1 MYKKTKKYFIPH
13 KDNEHKPYIFRWKA
27 VLVILS
33 LLLFIEICFLVQVL
47 LIIPSDNIFSNM
59 RATIVPDTI
68 FSLTNNNRLDN
79 DLSSLKANSLLDEAA
94 QLKAE
99 DMANKG
105 YFAHTSPEGLKAWD
119 FINKVGYKFNYAG
132 ENLAINFLDS
142 QDAINAWMNSPTHKA
157 NILNNNFTEIG
168 IGMAKGEYEGKE
180 TTFIVQLL
188 AFPKDEKVPV
198 ATIRETKPQEVKP
211 QEVVSPLQPIVPSL
225 EETTIEEMTMV
236 EIENN
241 NQGEVLSM
249 ETTIPEVTVSNVLN
263 KNSSISFVNEWL
275 ASPHTLTNFIYFILL
290 TILSLALILNIFIKR
305 KIQHATLI
313 VNASLLL
320 LVISFIIWLN
330 AFIVLSP
337 IKIL

>member
-1 MYKKTKKYFIPH
+1 MYRKTKKYFIPH
-13 KDNEHKPYIFRWKA
+13 KDNEHQPYIFRWKA

-47 LIIPSDNIFSNM
+47 LIIPSDNIFSDM
-59 RATIVPDTI
+59 RATIVPDAI
-68 FSLTNNNRLDN
+68 FNLTNDNRLDN
-79 DLSSLKANSLLDEAA
+79 DLSSLKENSLLDEAA
-94 QLKAE
+94 RLKAE

-142 QDAINAWMNSPTHKA
+142 QDAINAWMDSPTHRA

-188 AFPKDEKVPV
+188 AFPKDAEVSV
-198 ATIRETKPQEVKP
+198 AVIKEAKQQEIKPE
-211 QEVVSPLQPIVPSL
+211 EVVSPPQPIVASL
-225 EETTIEEMTMV
+225 EETII
-236 EIENN
+236 IENN

-263 KNSSISFVNEWL
+263 KNSSISFVNKWL
-275 ASPHTLTNFIYFILL
+275 ASPHALTNFIYFILL
-290 TILSLALILNIFIKR
+290 TILSLALILNVFIKR

-320 LVISFIIWLN
+320 LIISFIIWLN

-337 IKIL
+337 VRIL

>member
-33 LLLFIEICFLVQVL
+33 LLLFVEIYFLAQVL
-47 LIIPSDNIFSNM
+47 LIIPSDNIIFNM
-59 RATIVPDTI
+59 RASIIPDAI
-68 FSLTNNNRLDN
+68 FSFTNDNRLDN
-79 DLSSLKANSLLDEAA
+79 DLNYLKRNSLLDEAA
-94 QLKAE
+94 KLKAE
-99 DMANKG
+99 DMASEE

-119 FINKVGYKFNYAG
+119 FINKVGYKFNSAG

-142 QDAINAWMNSPTHKA
+142 QDVIDAWMDSPTHRA

-180 TTFIVQLL
+180 TIFIVQLL
-188 AFPKDEKVPV
+188 AFPKDEKVSVV
-198 ATIRETKPQEVKP
+198 AVKETKPQETKP
-211 QEVVSPLQPIVPSL
+211 QEAVSPPQPIVASS
-225 EETTIEEMTMV
+225 EETIII
-236 EIENN
+236 IENN
-241 NQGEVLSM
+241 DQGEVLSM

-263 KNSSISFVNEWL
+263 KNSSISFVNKWL
-275 ASPHTLTNFIYFILL
+275 ASPHALTNFIYFILL
-290 TILSLALILNIFIKR
+290 TILSLALILNVFIKR

-320 LVISFIIWLN
+320 LIISFVIWLN

-337 IKIL
+337 VRIL

>member
-33 LLLFIEICFLVQVL
+33 LLLFVEIYFLAQVL
-47 LIIPSDNIFSNM
+47 LIIPSDNIIFNM
-59 RATIVPDTI
+59 RASIIPDAI
-68 FSLTNNNRLDN
+68 FSFTNDNRLDN
-79 DLSSLKANSLLDEAA
+79 DLNYLKRNSLLDEAA
-94 QLKAE
+94 NLKAE
-99 DMANKG
+99 DMASEE

-119 FINKVGYKFNYAG
+119 FINKVGYKFNSAG

-142 QDAINAWMNSPTHKA
+142 QDTINAWMDSPTHRA

-180 TTFIVQLL
+180 TIFIVQLL
-188 AFPKDEKVPV
+188 AFPKDEKVSVV
-198 ATIRETKPQEVKP
+198 AVKETKPQEIIP
-211 QEVVSPLQPIVPSL
+211 ISEPAIVSLD
-225 EETTIEEMTMV
+225 ETNITK
-236 EIENN
+236 NN
-241 NQGEVLSM
+241 NQEKVLSM
-249 ETTIPEVTVSNVLN
+249 EVIIPEATVLDNVDE
-263 KNSSISFVNEWL
+263 NSSISFINKWL
-275 ASPHTLTNFIYFILL
+275 ASPHALTNFIYFILL
-290 TILSLALILNIFIKR
+290 TIVSLALILNIFIKR

-320 LVISFIIWLN
+320 LVISFVIWLN

-337 IKIL
+337 VRIL